1 MPQLRN
7 SQWRVIERC
16 MQLLLQLLRAPAHTD
31 QLLDLVRQH
40 SESDEDISDSALR
53 KRFENDRQRLREWF
67 GCDLAFDHRSG
78 IYELKSVDFPL
89 LDLPDDAARGLAF
102 LQATFIQN
110 TPMQA
115 EIKSLSDQIM
125 MVIPEARRREV
136 ARERTI
142 QLDLA
147 TKDQDEIDPRVREAV
162 ERATYE
168 HRLLEFW
175 YHSPQQDDQ
184 KPRRHK
190 VEPMRFFYDTIWKH
204 YYLEAYCLET
214 FSEAF
219 GVVVKPDVR
228 RYRLGRMRE
237 VKLLPQK
244 FAPGRS
250 LPRYEIVYELAP
262 HIAREGV
269 TLHFPDSVVT
279 PFDDGSVEIRA
290 ISNNLF
296 FDVRTLLHYGAGCK
310 VTGGGEAVAEMKR
323 LVQKLSRQYLGAA
336 DSLPTSSE

>member
-1 MPQLRN
+1 
-7 SQWRVIERC
+7 
-16 MQLLLQLLRAPAHTD
+16 MQLLLRLMRAPAHTD

-40 SESDEDISDSALR
+40 SEDDEDVSEKALR

-67 GCDLAFDHRSG
+67 GCELTYDHRSG
-78 IYELKSVDFPL
+78 TYHLNRMDYPL
-89 LDLPDDAARGLAF
+89 IDLPSDAARGLAF
-102 LQATFIQN
+102 LQATFTQN

-115 EIKSLSDQIM
+115 EIKALSDQIM
-125 MVIPEARRREV
+125 MVLPEERRREV
-136 ARERTI
+136 ARERTV

-147 TKDQDEIDPRVREAV
+147 TKDQDAIDPSVRAAV
-162 ERATYE
+162 EQATFE

-190 VEPMRFFYDTIWKH
+190 VEPMRFFYDPIWKH

-214 FSEAF
+214 YSEAF
-219 GVVVKPDVR
+219 GTVIKPDVR

-250 LPRYEIVYELAP
+250 LPRYELVYELAP
-262 HIAREGV
+262 YLARQGL

-279 PFDDGSVEIRA
+279 TFDDGSVEIRA

-310 VTGGGEAVAEMKR
+310 ITGGREAINQVKK
-323 LVQKLSRQYLGAA
+323 LVNELTMLYSR
-336 DSLPTSSE
+336 SEEQDIS